1 MPNAANDWY
10 KDAVLYE
17 LYVRAFRDT
26 NGDGHGDLRGVIEKL
41 DYVKSLGIDAIW
53 LLPMMP
59 SPLHDDGY
67 DVSDFYSIHED
78 YGTLEDFRLL
88 VEEAHKRELK
98 VIAELIMNHT
108 SSQHPWFQESRSSKD
123 NPKRD
128 WYVWSDRDDKYQGT
142 RVIFIDTEA
151 SNWTKDELTGEYYW
165 HRFFSHQP
173 DLNYDNPEV
182 QEEMKKVIK
191 FWLDLGVDGFRM
203 DAIPY
208 LFEREGTN
216 NENIPETHA
225 FLKEIRNYVDSLK
238 PDCFLLGEVNQW
250 PEDTLP
256 YFGDGTDEMP
266 LLFHFPVMPR
276 LYKAVAEGKRDGV
289 VWIMNNTPAIPETC
303 QWVVFLRNHD
313 ELTLEMVTEE
323 ERAFMYEVYAPDPAM
338 KKNVGIRR
346 RLAPLLDND
355 ARKIKLMNSML
366 MSLPGT
372 PIVYYGDEIGMGDNI
387 NLYDRN
393 GVRTPMQWNAG
404 KNADFS
410 HVDTIYAPV
419 IDDDTY
425 GYHTV
430 NVATQEQDPHSLLS
444 FMRTLI
450 KVRKQHPA
458 LGRGHFEILE
468 PENHAILPFLNAS
481 DGDVVVSIHNLTDG
495 EQTVS
500 LDLSAYAGKTLYDC
514 FTLEAKGAVSEATE
528 MTLAPYQFLWYG
540 LKSL

>member
-1 MPNAANDWY
+1 MSNSANDWY

-17 LYVRAFRDT
+17 LYVRAFRDSD
-26 NGDGHGDLRGVIEKL
+26 GDGHGDLRGVVEKL

-53 LLPMMP
+53 LLPVMP

-67 DVSDFYSIHED
+67 DVSDFYGIHED
-78 YGTLEDFRLL
+78 YGTLEDFRVL
-88 VEEAHKRELK
+88 VEEAHKRDLK

-165 HRFFSHQP
+165 HRFFAHQP
-173 DLNYDNPEV
+173 DLNYDNPDV
-182 QEEMKKVIK
+182 QAEMKKVIK
-191 FWLDLGVDGFRM
+191 FWLVLGVDGFRM

-225 FLKEIRNYVDSLK
+225 FLKEVRSYVDSLK
-238 PDCFLLGEVNQW
+238 PDCLLLGEVNQW

-276 LYKAVAEGKRDGV
+276 LYKAVAEGKRDSV
-289 VWIMNNTPAIPETC
+289 VWIMNHTPAIPDTC

-323 ERAFMYEVYAPDPAM
+323 ERAFMYEVYAPEPAM

-346 RLAPLLDND
+346 RLAPLLNND
-355 ARKIKLMNSML
+355 ARKIKLMNAML

-410 HVDTIYAPV
+410 HVDKIYAPV

-425 GYHTV
+425 GHHTV
-430 NVATQEQDPHSLLS
+430 NVAFQEQDPQSLLS

-450 KVRKQHPA
+450 NVRKQHPA

-481 DGDVVVSIHNLTDG
+481 DGDVVVSIHNLADS

-500 LDLSAYAGKTLYDC
+500 LDLGAYAGKTLYDC
-514 FTLEAKGAVSEATE
+514 FTQEEKGTASEATE
-528 MTLAPYQFLWYG
+528 VTLAPYQFWWYG
-540 LKSL
+540 LK